1 MIHSTA
7 VLTQRVPAARLAAWA
22 VVAGLGTTAACA
34 QTGPAFVMP
43 TIAPPAILV
52 DAPWVQPS
60 TTVFSAAKRQ
70 LQLQRVMNGRLLAR
84 GENVPGVVLAD
95 IEARDFGPIL
105 RGAGMSGAR
114 VERIAVSNGRAD
126 GTYGMGIINLSGA
139 IGNLVASDLVYAGDP
154 AAPAP
159 NGPDAWGAV
168 MLKGKT
174 ASDTGT
180 FSIDRFDF
188 RNLYMAPGG
197 AYANVDG
204 ISTESGHSG
213 TITNGSV
220 DGASDACLDLKGN
233 VRVDNVRLANCR
245 QGLKAW
251 SSQNHGLIEMGTNS
265 FVAIIGK
272 GNASGPVNIRIERL
286 VMTGDPG
293 KPLFRAEDGVVN
305 LSIGTLVAKPEQVV
319 QATSSFAGSSV
330 TIDQRIASN

>member
-1 MIHSTA
+1 MKPTA
-7 VLTQRVPAARLAAWA
+7 AVRQRRIPVARLAAWGA
-22 VVAGLGTTAACA
+22 VTGLAVTAACA
-34 QTGPAFVMP
+34 QSGPGFVMP
-43 TIAPPAILV
+43 TIAPPAIPAE
-52 DAPWVQPS
+52 APWVQPS
-60 TTVFSAAKRQ
+60 TTVFSATKRQ
-70 LQLQRVMNGRLLAR
+70 LQVQRVMNARLLAR

-105 RGAGMSGAR
+105 RGAGLSGAR
-114 VERIAVSNGRAD
+114 AERISVSNGRAD
-126 GTYGMGIINLSGA
+126 ATYGMGIINLSGA
-139 IGNLVASDLVYAGDP
+139 IGNLVATDLVYAGDP

-159 NGPDAWGAV
+159 NGPDAWGAI

-174 ASDTGT
+174 VNDTGT

-197 AYANVDG
+197 AYLNVDG
-204 ISTESGHSG
+204 ISTESRHSG

-245 QGLKAW
+245 EGLKLW
-251 SSQNHGLIEMGTNS
+251 SSQSHGLVEMGTNS

-286 VMTGDPG
+286 VMTGDPS

-305 LSIGTLVAKPEQVV
+305 LSIGTLVAKPEQVIK
-319 QATSSFAGSSV
+319 ASSSFAGSSV
-330 TIDQRIASN
+330 TIDQRVAN

>member
-1 MIHSTA
+1 MTYRAEIRPYRISLA
-7 VLTQRVPAARLAAWA
+7 RPAAWGA
-22 VVAGLGTTAACA
+22 VAGLAVTAACA
-34 QTGPAFVMP
+34 QSGSGFVMP
-43 TIAPPAILV
+43 TIAPPAIP
-52 DAPWVQPS
+52 AETPWVQPS
-60 TTVFSAAKRQ
+60 TTVFSANKRE
-70 LQLQRVMNGRLLAR
+70 LRVQRVMNGRLLAR

-105 RGAGMSGAR
+105 RGAGLLNAR
-114 VERIAVSNGRAD
+114 VERVSVSNGRAD
-126 GTYGMGIINLSGA
+126 GTYGMGIVNLSGA
-139 IGNLVASDLVYAGDP
+139 IGDLVATDLVFAGDP

-245 QGLKAW
+245 EGLKIW
-251 SSQNHGLIEMGTNS
+251 SSQTHGLIEMGTNS

-272 GNASGPVNIRIERL
+272 GNASGPVTIRIDRL
-286 VMTGDPG
+286 VMTGDPS
-293 KPLFRAEDGVVN
+293 KPIFRAEDGVVN
-305 LSIGTLVAKPEQVV
+305 LTIGILVAKPEQVV
-319 QATSSFAGSSV
+319 QAASSFAGASV
-330 TIDQRIASN
+330 TIDQRVAN